1 MKRIHL
7 FLSGRVQGVFFRAST
22 KKTADRIG
30 ITGFVRNLA
39 DGRVEIIAE
48 GDEQALQ
55 RFLQWCNQGP
65 RGAHVENISLST
77 SSYQN
82 EFDNFE
88 IR

>member
-7 FLSGRVQGVFFRAST
+7 LISGRVQGVFFRAST

-55 RFLQWCNQGP
+55 SFLQWCNRGP
-65 RGAHVENISLST
+65 RAAHVENINLST
-77 SSYQN
+77 SSHQN